1 MIVNINVR
9 ITSLGRATANLA
21 PVTREAD
28 AAVWRAASEVLHE
41 RAYATERGV
50 VRVRADWSVLAE
62 REEVR
67 LPLQVFDEREAA
79 DARDA
84 VSYAG
89 LFLHDVFLLMN
100 IAVPGSFSATVSING
115 GSVFG
120 LDARLFEYA
129 WVTASRN
136 GAARIAALLLDDV
149 VAWYDALGI
158 GTQQVAGT
166 DEATALFQLL
176 HLARGEED
184 DVLTILRLAQAAG
197 ALDLDGEPV
206 RKLFAL
212 RDALVGGT
220 APVMHPMHDDA
231 LDPRV
236 ENGALD
242 VTDAVDL
249 AASAIVSA
257 IQYLVLSPE

>member
-1 MIVNINVR
+1 MIVNIDVR
-9 ITSLGRATANLA
+9 LTSLGRATANLA

-28 AAVWRAASEVLHE
+28 AAVWRATSEVLHE
-41 RAYATERGV
+41 RVYATERGM
-50 VRVRADWSVLAE
+50 VRVRADWSAVVE

-84 VSYAG
+84 VSYAE
-89 LFLHDVFLLMN
+89 LYLHDVFLLMN
-100 IAVPGSFSATVSING
+100 IAVPGSLSAALSVNG
-115 GSVFG
+115 GAAFG

-136 GAARIAALLLDDV
+136 GAARITALLLADV
-149 VAWYDALGI
+149 VAWYDGLGI

-184 DVLTILRLAQAAG
+184 DVLTILRLSQAAD
-197 ALDLDGEPV
+197 ALGLDGEAV

-212 RDALVGGT
+212 RDALVRGT

-236 ENGALD
+236 ENGTLD
-242 VTDAVDL
+242 ITDAVDL

-257 IQYLVLSPE
+257 LQEQVQS